1 MQQLIYF
8 LTKIK
13 IVMKKQQSI
22 PLVMLAIILITLSCS
37 RRDTDSIDKQVDVQ
51 LIVELNSKQF
61 PNASKDSIEKET
73 YNNLQQLDG
82 IEFFLK
88 PENNYLDENTLQT
101 NGKEKELTLQQL
113 TRNNNAQLF
122 YFKFSPAST
131 NVPYMIYSAKEK
143 TPIGIGS
150 YKNTPNQYVLFNQAS
165 GKTSLFGFGW
175 NLTLNTDRNKYFIES
190 RDITGSSDIGIM
202 SYVVDTQ
209 NKKLSIEKK
218 NNTASQQFN
227 IVPNDEFLIENI
239 KISTKGGEITE
250 SKSIVLKRGTVKNDT
265 SQEVKQNLVFS
276 ETLIGAN
283 SFIERMG
290 GILITKTGNLEVET
304 GLPKVIISNGV
315 TSFGNNEITKLKYST
330 NSPLTTTIQ
339 LNIDNSI
346 SPKTTLNY
354 KITVIQYQFRLKYT
368 ALCRGVKSGKI
379 INISGVYNGTSYS
392 NPSLEITQQNI

>member
-1 MQQLIYF
+1 
-8 LTKIK
+8 
-13 IVMKKQQSI
+13 MKKQQSI
-22 PLVMLAIILITLSCS
+22 PLVMPAIIMVFIIYLTFSCS
-37 RRDTDSIDKQVDVQ
+37 GRDTDSTDKQTDMQ
-51 LIVELNSKQF
+51 LIVELNSSQF
-61 PNASKDSIEKET
+61 PNVSKDSIEKET

-82 IEFFLK
+82 VEFFLK
-88 PENNYLDENTLQT
+88 PENNYLDEITLQT

-113 TRNNNAQLF
+113 TQNNNAQLF
-122 YFKFSPAST
+122 YFKFSPVSINT
-131 NVPYMIYSAKEK
+131 PYMIYSAKEK

-190 RDITGSSDIGIM
+190 RDITSSSGVSILN
-202 SYVVDTQ
+202 YVVDTQ
-209 NKKLSIEKK
+209 NKELSIEKK

-227 IVPNDEFLIENI
+227 IVPNDEFLIEDI

-250 SKSIVLKRGTVKNDT
+250 SKPIILKRGTVKNDT
-265 SQEVKQNLVFS
+265 SQEVKQNLALS
-276 ETLIGAN
+276 ETRIDAN

-290 GILITKTGNLEVET
+290 GILITKTGNLEIET
-304 GLPKVIISNGV
+304 ELPKVIISNGV

-339 LNIDNSI
+339 LNIDNTI

-368 ALCRGVKSGKI
+368 VRCRGVKSGKI

-392 NPSLEITQQNI
+392 NPSLEKTIQKI